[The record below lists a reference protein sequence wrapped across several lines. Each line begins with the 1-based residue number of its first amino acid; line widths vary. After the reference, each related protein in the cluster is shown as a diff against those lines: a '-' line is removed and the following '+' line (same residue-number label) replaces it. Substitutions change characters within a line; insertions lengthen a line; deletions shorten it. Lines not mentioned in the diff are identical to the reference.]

1 MASPA
6 SRLALRLSRRA
17 FHSLALATA
26 TLLTACASP
35 PTGLPFDLPHW
46 SGRLALRVDA
56 DSGTHPQ
63 SVAVLF
69 DLQGSSDQGEL
80 ILETPLG
87 NRLAQLSWDPTQ
99 ALLITS
105 QQQLRSTSVDE
116 LLQTATGTPAPPVQV
131 LFDWLSGVATSAPG
145 WSIDLSRHSE
155 GLITAT
161 RTAPA
166 PQATL
171 RIAFSR

>member
-6 SRLALRLSRRA
+6 SLLVLRLSRRA

-35 PTGLPFDLPHW
+35 PTSPRADLPHW
-46 SGRLALRVDA
+46 SGRLALKADA
-56 DSGTHPQ
+56 DSATPPQ

-69 DLQGSSDQGEL
+69 DLQGSSNQGEL
-80 ILETPLG
+80 TLETPLG

-99 ALLITS
+99 ALLTTS

-131 LFDWLSGVATSAPG
+131 LFDWLNGVATPTPG
-145 WSIDLSRHSE
+145 WSIDLSRHAE

-166 PQATL
+166 PQAIL